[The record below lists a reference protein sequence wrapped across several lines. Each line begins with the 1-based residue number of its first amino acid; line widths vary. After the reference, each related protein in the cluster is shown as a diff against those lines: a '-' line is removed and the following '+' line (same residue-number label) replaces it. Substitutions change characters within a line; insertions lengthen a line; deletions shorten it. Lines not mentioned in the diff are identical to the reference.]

1 MEIFDENNNYEY
13 TETGDI
19 IRIPV
24 LALKGM
30 NIFPGTS
37 LHFDVQ
43 RKYSKKSLELAM
55 KSDKTI
61 LLAMQKGMEDNPGIN
76 DINLV
81 GTICKIKQVL
91 ELPGDIVRVLVVG
104 ESRARML
111 NIKEESSYFEA
122 EALVIKDDT
131 TTQKLMIQAL
141 IKSVKSAFKDY
152 SENTRNIGPELISSI
167 NVMNDPIKLTDTI
180 SSNCIENLDDRQELL
195 EKVPL
200 VKRMELLYGL
210 LVKQVDILKLEK
222 RIQARVKAQV
232 EKNQRDF
239 YLNEQIKSIQEE
251 LGNTNAADI
260 DVMKKKLAE
269 LPINDEAKEKVEQE
283 INRYSHMMQGSPE
296 LVVSRTYIEYIL
308 DLPWGKFT
316 EDELDLNHARKILDA
331 NHYGLEKVKERIIEF
346 IAVLHQKKNMRGPI
360 LCFVGPPGVGKTSVV
375 RAIAEALGRKFIQM
389 SLGGVRDEAEIRG
402 HRRTYVSAI
411 PGRIIAGIKQ
421 SGTMNPLFLFDE
433 IDKMSSDFRGDPAS
447 AMLEVLDSEQNN
459 AFRDHYL
466 EIPFDLSNVMFIT
479 TANSIDSIPP
489 ALLDRLEIIEV
500 SSYTMEEKLQISKKH
515 LLPKQIKEH
524 GLTGK
529 AVRISDKIFND
540 IIEHYTRESGVRQLE
555 RIIAKIVR
563 KSIVDMHSEAN
574 LSYITMNKQKL
585 NDYLGSYRF
594 LSEAIEKEPKV
605 GIVNGLAY
613 TAYGGVVLAVECIT
627 LKGNGKIHLTGK
639 LGDVM
644 KESADAAL
652 SWVRAHYN
660 EFGLDEDFFQNTD
673 IHIHVP
679 EGAVPKDGPSAG
691 VTMAIAMISALTNKK
706 VRQDIAMTGEITL
719 RGNVLPI
726 GGVKEKLFAAYRNN
740 IYNIF
745 IPAENMKDL
754 EELPKDI
761 LNELNI
767 TSVKNIKDIIKEV
780 FLDVKGK

>member
-1 MEIFDENNNYEY
+1 MESIDENKENNNFENN
-13 TETGDI
+13 DLI
-19 IRIPV
+19 NIPV
-24 LALKGM
+24 LALKGI
-30 NIFPGTS
+30 NIFPNTS

-43 RKYSKKSLELAM
+43 RKYSKQALKLSIDSN
-55 KSDKTI
+55 KKI
-61 LLAMQKGMEDNPGIN
+61 LLVMQKGMEDSPELK
-76 DINLV
+76 DIHLV
-81 GTICKIKQVL
+81 GTICSIKQVL
-91 ELPGDIVRVLVVG
+91 ELPGNIIRVLVVG
-104 ESRARML
+104 ENRARIL
-111 NIKEESSYFEA
+111 NLKDNSENFEA
-122 EALVIKDDT
+122 EAIIIKDDEI
-131 TTQKLMIQAL
+131 TQKLMIQAL
-141 IKSVKSAFKDY
+141 INSLKSAFKTY
-152 SENTRNIGPELISSI
+152 SENNRNISPELIANI
-167 NVMNDPIKLTDTI
+167 NVMNEPVKLTDI
-180 SSNCIENLDDRQELL
+180 IASNCIENLDDRQSLI

-200 VKRMELLYGL
+200 TKRMELLYGL
-210 LVKQVDILKLEK
+210 LIKQVDILKLER
-222 RIQARVKAQV
+222 RIQERVKSQI

-260 DVMKKKLAE
+260 DLMRKKLE
-269 LPINDEAKEKVEQE
+269 QLPLNEEAREKVENE

-308 DLPWGKFT
+308 DLPWGKYT
-316 EDELDLNHARKILDA
+316 DDELDLGHAKKILDS

-375 RAIAEALGRKFIQM
+375 RAIAEALGRKFVQM

-447 AMLEVLDSEQNN
+447 AMLEVLDSEQNY

-479 TANSIDSIPP
+479 TANSTDSIPP

-500 SSYTMEEKLQISKKH
+500 SSYTLEEKLQISKKH
-515 LLPKQIKEH
+515 LLPKQIIEH
-524 GLTGK
+524 GLKGK
-529 AVRISDKIFND
+529 AVRISDKIFID

-563 KSIVDMHSEAN
+563 KSIVDMHNKKE
-574 LSYITMNKQKL
+574 LSYITITKQRLKE
-585 NDYLGSYRF
+585 YLGSYKF
-594 LSEAIEKEPKV
+594 LSEQIEREPKV

-613 TAYGGVVLAVECIT
+613 TAFGGVVLAVECAT
-627 LKGNGKIHLTGK
+627 LKGSGKIHLTGK

-652 SWVRAHYN
+652 SWIRAHYKDF
-660 EFGLDEDFFQNTD
+660 ELDEDFFQNTD

-691 VTMAIAMISALTNKK
+691 VTMAIAMISALTNTK

-726 GGVKEKLFAAYRNN
+726 GGVKEKLFSAYRNK

-745 IPAENMKDL
+745 LPCENMKDL

-767 TSVKNIKDIIKEV
+767 ISVKSINDIIKEV
-780 FLDVKGK
+780 FVDTKGK